1 MNYYRK
7 KLLVIEAI
15 QFKSDGSANVV
26 AIQEFMGK
34 HISPEYESGDTFI
47 LIRTLEGIMRADIN
61 DWIIKG
67 VKGEFYPCKP
77 DIFQQSYEPASHT
90 PEQEGEAIS
99 FAEWIVSDDNP
110 YQKRYDSD
118 DDNDGKWYDY
128 FSQGINRHYFTTAE
142 LYKVFKNK

>member
-7 KLLVIEAI
+7 KPLVIEAI

-90 PEQEGEAIS
+90 PEQGGYWKKRCEA
-99 FAEWIVSDDNP
+99 AEAFITSVKPFQWEQTNEQYS
-110 YQKRYDSD
+110 
-118 DDNDGKWYDY
+118 
-128 FSQGINRHYFTTAE
+128 
-142 LYKVFKNK
+142 LYGAWSAIKKKQ